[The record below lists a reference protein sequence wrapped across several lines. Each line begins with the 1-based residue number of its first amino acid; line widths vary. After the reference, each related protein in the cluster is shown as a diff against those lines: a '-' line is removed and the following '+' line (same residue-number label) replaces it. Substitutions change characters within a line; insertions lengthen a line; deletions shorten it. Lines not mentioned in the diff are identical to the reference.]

1 MVRYGWMMVA
11 VCALGIVAPP
21 TAWADYYDCF
31 NDGWYERDPND
42 PRYDANY
49 PYWTDPNNCVLWD
62 SDNPD
67 WEAGTVIGETSYMSA
82 QNGWMRTF
90 AATVWFPFCAFAA
103 SVDDGDPDPN
113 TSVTLGSDMA
123 PHYIVAK
130 MEPYHT
136 DKGEIGLFM
145 HADPVA
151 WMGYCMTL
159 ELDTDHPLALASVNA
174 DSWRGR
180 GSQSRMDL
188 DVENGFW
195 MALQWVGDG
204 DPNNSYLKGA
214 AWNGDK
220 FDWDGVWDIDVH
232 VLTAWDPNETGGT
245 GHVYW
250 GEGVTAIAVIGA
262 PENGSPNAA
271 DGRFD
276 NIESGW
282 GTFTNV
288 SHALSLTVTNDHMGS
303 VAIDPDLLDDCN
315 NIDPNYWD
323 PTDWTALRRY
333 TNGTQVVL
341 TAQPLSGKSLKHWL
355 IWDPNHPGDA
365 NYVSQ
370 DTNTVLYLT
379 LDADW
384 VVEAAFKCGG
394 SSALPPIAMVLLG
407 LTLTLIIR
415 RIR

>member
-262 PENGSPNAA
+262 P
-271 DGRFD
+271 
-276 NIESGW
+276 
-282 GTFTNV
+282 
-288 SHALSLTVTNDHMGS
+288 
-303 VAIDPDLLDDCN
+303 
-315 NIDPNYWD
+315 
-323 PTDWTALRRY
+323 
-333 TNGTQVVL
+333 
-341 TAQPLSGKSLKHWL
+341 
-355 IWDPNHPGDA
+355 
-365 NYVSQ
+365 
-370 DTNTVLYLT
+370 
-379 LDADW
+379 
-384 VVEAAFKCGG
+384 
-394 SSALPPIAMVLLG
+394 
-407 LTLTLIIR
+407 
-415 RIR
+415 